1 MKKFILTSVL
11 GLSFLLTS
19 TSAFAASVGIV
30 DTKKIFESSK
40 LFEELN
46 KAKSEMG
53 GLEESIKKETFNKS
67 KLLDDA
73 RAKNAK
79 EDELKKMQEKF
90 QKELEDLRK
99 KAQEASEKKQ
109 KDLEEMSNKLKTQV
123 EDAIKDVAKDK
134 KLEVVVDKQAVLF
147 GGMDITDDVIK
158 KIK

>member
-79 EDELKKMQEKF
+79 EDELIPVDHSIAIFEVYEGEKSLVICEGTHNSGR
-90 QKELEDLRK
+90 QKHILE
-99 KAQEASEKKQ
+99 
-109 KDLEEMSNKLKTQV
+109 
-123 EDAIKDVAKDK
+123 
-134 KLEVVVDKQAVLF
+134 
-147 GGMDITDDVIK
+147 
-158 KIK
+158 KIGKFFSKYLLNMK